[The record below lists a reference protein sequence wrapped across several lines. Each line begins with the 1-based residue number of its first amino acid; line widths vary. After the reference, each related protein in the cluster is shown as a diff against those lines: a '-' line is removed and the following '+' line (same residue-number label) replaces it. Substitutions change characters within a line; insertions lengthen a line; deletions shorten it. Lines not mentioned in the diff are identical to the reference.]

1 MSSTPSP
8 KYPQPKSSFIGMD
21 NDSVD
26 DNIVQEFS
34 CTKKY
39 LLRIR
44 DLLPTHDHMQ
54 HCVHRRKGMGQVV
67 HEITYE
73 RKREREEGVL
83 SYTPE
88 FLRMAGGRGGLT

>member
-1 MSSTPSP
+1 
-8 KYPQPKSSFIGMD
+8 
-21 NDSVD
+21 
-26 DNIVQEFS
+26 
-34 CTKKY
+34 
-39 LLRIR
+39 
-44 DLLPTHDHMQ
+44 
-54 HCVHRRKGMGQVV
+54 MGQVV